1 MSNHSYDER
10 TIATQQR
17 WAARGMGMLS
27 FALAIDVL
35 VRVLILKQTPWQ
47 YLDIW
52 LIWMATTLYPAIG
65 MTASG
70 VAPYGGKWS
79 KAWLPLL
86 IIAVVCPAVVT
97 LMGMVHS
104 PADFIADMVAAAAG
118 AFVMLII
125 LRGIYSVWERVNLG
139 RGPREE

>member
-17 WAARGMGMLS
+17 WAARGMVILI
-27 FALAIDVL
+27 FALATDVL
-35 VRVLILKQTPWQ
+35 VRVLILKQAPRQ

-52 LIWMATTLYPAIG
+52 LIWMAATLYAAIG

-86 IIAVVCPAVVT
+86 IIAVECPVVLA
-97 LMGMVHS
+97 LMGMVHTL
-104 PADFIADMVAAAAG
+104 ADFIADMAAAAAG
-118 AFVMLII
+118 AVVMLII
-125 LRGIYSVWERVNLG
+125 LRGIYSVWERVTLG
-139 RGPREE
+139 RAPREE